1 MVVDPAFWQ
10 DPSAL
15 DNIYVSSNTGGIG
28 PLSAFTHYG
37 TTTAP
42 IAVNHSSVFP
52 SVTYSFNLAPGVALG
67 DAVKLINAAQHKVGI
82 PSTVLGSFSGTA
94 QAFSDS
100 LASEPLL
107 IASAIAAVYVVLGV
121 LYESYIHPITIL
133 STLPSAGVGA
143 LLALL
148 ITHTELTVIA
158 LIGIILLIGI
168 VKKNAIIMIDFA
180 LEVERREN
188 AFLSA
193 RESEVQVK
201 LRQLTASVSLINDLG
216 GGWET
221 SQLDRTERMAENPPD
236 AGKEPKIP
244 ANDAEPPVANPP
256 SMPEGEIQPDDF
268 VKMNDDDMAPR

>member
-236 AGKEPKIP
+236 AGKEPEDP
-244 ANDAEPPVANPP
+244 
-256 SMPEGEIQPDDF
+256 GE
-268 VKMNDDDMAPR
+268 